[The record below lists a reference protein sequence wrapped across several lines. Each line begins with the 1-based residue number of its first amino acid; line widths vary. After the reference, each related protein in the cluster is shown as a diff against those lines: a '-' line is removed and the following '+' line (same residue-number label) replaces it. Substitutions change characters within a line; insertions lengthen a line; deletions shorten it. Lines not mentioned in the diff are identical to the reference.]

1 MALGESEIHVGRES
15 DFRVSFS
22 LFTFGHSKFAV
33 AKSEIYGHFT
43 FGEGQKVKSRPFTF
57 GAPEAV
63 KSVFCLA
70 WRCGVWTTLAS
81 SDQSRGVKCSWNIM
95 PVLFVSFLCEWRHY
109 FPKYEANMHILW
121 TDEDGDNISR
131 TFYVVTLVWGCI
143 HGQEHTHPHRKQ
155 VSLWRLANYSKYSK
169 IIALFT
175 FLLWISTGQK
185 WFLAKW
191 KFYFRAA
198 FYFSRPLWISL

>member
-1 MALGESEIHVGRES
+1 MRTHTDPLLRPEGLLARITAPFQIGKMSQADIHGGRES

-22 LFTFGHSKFAV
+22 LFTFGHSKFTV

-81 SDQSRGVKCSWNIM
+81 SDQSRDVKCS
-95 PVLFVSFLCEWRHY
+95 
-109 FPKYEANMHILW
+109 
-121 TDEDGDNISR
+121 
-131 TFYVVTLVWGCI
+131 
-143 HGQEHTHPHRKQ
+143 
-155 VSLWRLANYSKYSK
+155 
-169 IIALFT
+169 
-175 FLLWISTGQK
+175 
-185 WFLAKW
+185 
-191 KFYFRAA
+191 
-198 FYFSRPLWISL
+198 